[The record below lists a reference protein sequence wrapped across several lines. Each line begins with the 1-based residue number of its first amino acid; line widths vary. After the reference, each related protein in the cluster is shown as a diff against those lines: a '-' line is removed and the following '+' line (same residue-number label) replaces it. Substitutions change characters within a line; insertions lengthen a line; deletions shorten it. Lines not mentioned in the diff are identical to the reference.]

1 MTTTNIAIAVAL
13 GIAAAATLALGWLAI
28 GYHAKQ
34 ELARQKAADTRYAED
49 QITYMDGFKAGDTS
63 GYAQA
68 TRIIAADLARILDT
82 PAHETALDAYDQLG
96 RANRKLAKLDAYRQL
111 LTRETDQ

>member
-1 MTTTNIAIAVAL
+1 MTTTTIAIAVAL

-34 ELARQKAADTRYAED
+34 ELARQKAADDRYDED
-49 QITYMDGFKAGDTS
+49 QATYLEGFKAGDAS

-68 TRIIAADLARILDT
+68 TRIIAADLARIASSHD
-82 PAHETALDAYDQLG
+82 PYRIQAQLE
-96 RANRKLAKLDAYRQL
+96 AYRQL
-111 LTRETDQ
+111 LTRETDK

>member
-1 MTTTNIAIAVAL
+1 MTTTTIAIAVAL

-34 ELARQKAADTRYAED
+34 ELARQKAADARYDED
-49 QITYMDGFKAGDTS
+49 QVTYFDGFKAGNAS

-68 TRIIAADLARILDT
+68 TRIIAADLARIASSQD
-82 PAHETALDAYDQLG
+82 PHRIQAQLE
-96 RANRKLAKLDAYRQL
+96 AYRQL
-111 LTRETDQ
+111 LTRETDK